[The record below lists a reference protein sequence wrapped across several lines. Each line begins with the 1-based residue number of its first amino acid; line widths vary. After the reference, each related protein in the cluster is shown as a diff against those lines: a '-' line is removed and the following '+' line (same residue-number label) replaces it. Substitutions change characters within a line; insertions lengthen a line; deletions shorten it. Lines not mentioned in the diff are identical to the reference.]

1 MALIKCPECGKEMS
15 DQATSCPNCGCP
27 IEIVKKELESKRIK
41 DEELQKTEAAKNEVE
56 AKAAKTAKKD
66 LFTFAVV
73 IVLIICVIVGYV
85 IYKQSNRPLTQ
96 EEIATASQEYAAKEA
111 EENRQ
116 KREHDKSDAYYT
128 SQVFVKRNLKAPS
141 TAEFPSQS
149 ESTITMSEDGST
161 YKIYSFVDSQN
172 GFGAMIRTKY
182 YVKMIKDGSDWKL
195 LDIKFGN

>member
-15 DQATSCPNCGCP
+15 DQAISCPNCGCP
-27 IEIVKKELESKRIK
+27 IEVVKKEIESKRLK
-41 DEELQKTEAAKNEVE
+41 DAELQKIESVKNETE

-66 LFTFAVV
+66 LFTLAVIA
-73 IVLIICVIVGYV
+73 IVVLCVIVGYV
-85 IYKQSNRPLTQ
+85 IYKQSNRPLSQ
-96 EEIATASQEYAAKEA
+96 EEITKASQEYEAKEA

-116 KREHDKSDAYYT
+116 KREHDISDAYYT

-149 ESTITMSEDGST
+149 ESTITPSEDGAT
-161 YKIYSFVDSQN
+161 YKIYSYVDSQN